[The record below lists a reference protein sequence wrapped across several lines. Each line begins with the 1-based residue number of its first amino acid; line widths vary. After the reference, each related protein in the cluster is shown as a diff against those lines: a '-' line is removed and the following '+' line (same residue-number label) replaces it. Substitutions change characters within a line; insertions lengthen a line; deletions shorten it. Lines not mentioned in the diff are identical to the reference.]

1 MAKICG
7 AITRSGEVCKNAPLQ
22 GNMHC
27 QWHLQKSEQLGQA
40 VPKRRGAQ
48 PGNAYAWVH
57 GMYGDLI
64 RNDDLPFVDDI
75 RSRVGAVEEELLVAR
90 LQLRRALRAQARA
103 DELPDGM
110 EVAETVERDGSEKTA
125 GRSEVKKKLRDYPA
139 IINTM
144 LGRIESL
151 EKTRL
156 DLLKAEK
163 AIQAAQ
169 AAAATQT
176 ETQNLVITVRRAG
189 AGDDG
194 V

>member
-1 MAKICG
+1 
-7 AITRSGEVCKNAPLQ
+7 
-22 GNMHC
+22 
-27 QWHLQKSEQLGQA
+27 
-40 VPKRRGAQ
+40 
-48 PGNAYAWVH
+48 
-57 GMYGDLI
+57 MYGDLI
-64 RNDDLPFVDDI
+64 RNDDLPFVADI
-75 RSRVGAVEEELLVAR
+75 RARVGAVEEELLIAR

-110 EVAETVERDGSEKTA
+110 EVAETVERDGSEKAA

-139 IINTM
+139 VINTM

-163 AIQAAQ
+163 AMQ
-169 AAAATQT
+169 AAATTPT

-189 AGDDG
+189 AGDDDA
-194 V
+194 

>member
-1 MAKICG
+1 
-7 AITRSGEVCKNAPLQ
+7 
-22 GNMHC
+22 MHC
-27 QWHLQKSEQLGQA
+27 QWHADQMVDAAQA
-40 VPKRRGAQ
+40 SATDTKRRGAQ
-48 PGNAYAWVH
+48 PGNANAWVH

-110 EVAETVERDGSEKTA
+110 EVAETVERDGSEKAA

-156 DLLKAEK
+156 DLLKAVK
-163 AIQAAQ
+163 AMQAAEATQ
-169 AAAATQT
+169 NTQT
-176 ETQNLVITVRRAG
+176 ETQSLVLTVRRAG

-194 V
+194 A

>member
-1 MAKICG
+1 
-7 AITRSGEVCKNAPLQ
+7 
-22 GNMHC
+22 
-27 QWHLQKSEQLGQA
+27 
-40 VPKRRGAQ
+40 
-48 PGNAYAWVH
+48 
-57 GMYGDLI
+57 MYGDLI